1 MLPTGRAGA
10 RSAARNPEA
19 LAVIEG
25 AGHHCCEYMTAGVVL
40 VLGAVGRNFGAGMS
54 NGVAYVLDET
64 ETFSARCNFDMV
76 RVEPLAEADE
86 RAVLEL
92 VHQHL
97 AKTGSPR
104 AREVVGA
111 WERYRAVFRKVV
123 PHAVPAPAP
132 EPTEAALS
140 RSP

>member
-1 MLPTGRAGA
+1 MAPGG
-10 RSAARNPEA
+10 
-19 LAVIEG
+19 
-25 AGHHCCEYMTAGVVL
+25 VL
-40 VLGAVGRNFGAGMS
+40 VPGAVGRNFGAGMS

-97 AKTGSPR
+97 AKTASPR
-104 AREVVGA
+104 ARAVLGA
-111 WERYRAVFRKVV
+111 WDRYRLVVRNAV
-123 PHAVPAPAP
+123 PHAAPATAADP
-132 EPTEAALS
+132 AEAVPPAGGG
-140 RSP
+140 P